1 MLEVTDN
8 GPGADI
14 EEGQMYRENGVG
26 LQNIQ
31 ERLDSLY
38 KNDFSFS
45 ISNSQP
51 SGIKVFI
58 RIPFETQEALHEN

>member
-8 GPGADI
+8 GPGADLDN
-14 EEGQMYRENGVG
+14 GQMYRANGVG

-31 ERLDSLY
+31 ERLASLY

-51 SGIKVFI
+51 SGIKVCI
-58 RIPFETQEALHEN
+58 RIPFETKEALHED